1 MTKSILRYFIIILI
15 ATLLSSCFISA
26 TLISNSLLSTTKQD
40 MLYSLKLIDYAIDY
54 QQPLE
59 QQIEKL
65 NPLAYSDQTRI
76 SVIDKRGHVV
86 ADTVSQSVSENHLDR
101 QEIQEAL
108 HNTVG
113 YARRRSET
121 TNENMLYVAYYH
133 QDYILRLSIPY
144 NGLLDH
150 IPSLIPAL
158 SISAVVSFVIAYIL
172 SRKLAF
178 TISKPIIDIS
188 DSLDQMTE
196 DFRFELKQYDYQE
209 FNVIVNTIG
218 NLSHRLRKS
227 MREVKLERIKM
238 DEILKQMNEGFVLLD
253 ENYKILSI
261 NARAISILGDMKP
274 YDQFMDYLYYPEI
287 INALENNVPKQE
299 VQIKINHSI
308 YACYI
313 SRVYLGTTLLFVD
326 ITAAKKAEKMRS
338 EFFSNVSHELK
349 TPMTSIRGYSDL
361 LAQGLI
367 QDESQKQRMLEKIQD
382 EVNSMS
388 GLINDILMLSRI
400 ENMDIKVEMLP
411 LKMKGLVEEVLDSY
425 EVEIAKHDIHMDVT
439 FDDMTY
445 IGNHQQIYTLL
456 NNVIGNAIKYNK
468 DHGSVSVRIEE
479 LSEAMKIVVKDSGIG
494 IPLADQSRVFERFY
508 RVDKGRSRQRG
519 GTGLG
524 LAIVKHIVSH
534 YKGTIHLMSEL
545 DKGTTIEIILP
556 QQTITSDESFPQG

>member
-15 ATLLSSCFISA
+15 TTLLSTCFISA

-54 QQPLE
+54 NLPLDE
-59 QQIEKL
+59 QVEKL

-76 SVIDKRGHVV
+76 SVIDEDGNVI
-86 ADTVSQSVSENHLDR
+86 ADTVSLSAPENHFDR
-101 QEIQEAL
+101 QEVQEAL
-108 HNTVG
+108 KEKVG
-113 YARRRSET
+113 YAQRKSET
-121 TNENMLYVAYYH
+121 TNQNMLYVAFHSH
-133 QDYILRLSIPY
+133 QHILRLSIPY
-144 NGLLDH
+144 NGLIDH

-158 SISAVVSFVIAYIL
+158 SISAIVSFAIAYVL
-172 SRKLAF
+172 SRKLAV
-178 TISKPIIDIS
+178 TISKPIIEIS
-188 DSLDQMTE
+188 DSLDRMTD
-196 DFRFELKQYDYQE
+196 DFYFDLKRYDYQE
-209 FNVIVNTIG
+209 FNIIVDTIH

-253 ENYKILSI
+253 EKYKILSI
-261 NARAISILGDMKP
+261 NAKAISILGRMKI
-274 YDQFMDYLYYPEI
+274 YDQFMDYLYFPEI

-313 SRVYLGTTLLFVD
+313 SRIDLGTTLLFVD

-361 LAQGLI
+361 LVQGLVV
-367 QDESQKQRMLEKIQD
+367 DEKQKQYMLGKIQD

-388 GLINDILMLSRI
+388 RLINDILMLSRI
-400 ENMDIKVEMLP
+400 ENMDKEEEMMP
-411 LKMKGLVEEVLDSY
+411 IKMKGLVEEVLESY
-425 EVEIAKHDIHMDVT
+425 AVEISQHDIHMFTD
-439 FDDMTY
+439 FEDMTY

-456 NNVIGNAIKYNK
+456 NNLIGNAIKYNK
-468 DHGSVSVRIEE
+468 DHGDVHVDIDEQGD
-479 LSEAMKIVVKDSGIG
+479 AMRIVVQDTGIG
-494 IPLADQSRVFERFY
+494 IPLADQARVFERFY
-508 RVDKGRSRQRG
+508 RVDKGRSKQRG

-556 QQTITSDESFPQG
+556 QQTIKDEA

>member
-1 MTKSILRYFIIILI
+1 
-15 ATLLSSCFISA
+15 
-26 TLISNSLLSTTKQD
+26 
-40 MLYSLKLIDYAIDY
+40 
-54 QQPLE
+54 
-59 QQIEKL
+59 
-65 NPLAYSDQTRI
+65 
-76 SVIDKRGHVV
+76 
-86 ADTVSQSVSENHLDR
+86 
-101 QEIQEAL
+101 
-108 HNTVG
+108 
-113 YARRRSET
+113 
-121 TNENMLYVAYYH
+121 
-133 QDYILRLSIPY
+133 
-144 NGLLDH
+144 
-150 IPSLIPAL
+150 
-158 SISAVVSFVIAYIL
+158 
-172 SRKLAF
+172 
-178 TISKPIIDIS
+178 
-188 DSLDQMTE
+188 
-196 DFRFELKQYDYQE
+196 
-209 FNVIVNTIG
+209 
-218 NLSHRLRKS
+218 
-227 MREVKLERIKM
+227 
-238 DEILKQMNEGFVLLD
+238 MNEGFVLLD

-400 ENMDIKVEMLP
+400 ENMDIEVEMLP

-445 IGNHQQIYTLL
+445 IGNHQQFILCL
-456 NNVIGNAIKYNK
+456 INVIGNAIKYNK

-494 IPLADQSRVFERFY
+494 IPLADQSRVFERFIGWIKEE
-508 RVDKGRSRQRG
+508 VDNVGEQD
-519 GTGLG
+519 L
-524 LAIVKHIVSH
+524 V
-534 YKGTIHLMSEL
+534 
-545 DKGTTIEIILP
+545 
-556 QQTITSDESFPQG
+556 